1 MTPVEA
7 PATRPQLVRGITRLH
22 LVGLLINTTVGA
34 GILGLPSK
42 AYALVGSYSLF
53 TWLLCATVV
62 LGIAL
67 CLAEVSTRFRE
78 SGGPYLIAY
87 TAFGPTLG
95 FATGWLRLFTSVLA
109 YATVCNL
116 LLGYLPVVLPAA
128 GTPGGRATVITA
140 ITGALAFV
148 LVRGVRQTAW
158 VSTAISVGKM
168 VLLAGF
174 VVLAAFY
181 FQPSRVTWTPVPG
194 AGEFAA
200 ASLLSI
206 FAFFGFEAGSI
217 SCGELADPDRDQPIA
232 IFTSVGVTTLLYV
245 LLQFACIGTLGS
257 LATSTRPVA
266 DAATAMVGDAGG
278 VVITAGAVVLLLGVL
293 VSLML
298 GASRTLFAMAEREQ
312 MPRALA
318 RVHPRFRTPVAAIGI
333 ACLAAWAS
341 TLASTFTTAISIAV
355 GTRVLSYI
363 VVCAALPAL
372 RRRRD
377 VAPARFRLPAGDL
390 VAALSIIAS
399 LALIAAARLAELV
412 ELTALV
418 VAGLVAQRLL
428 RPGAG
433 PSGSG

>member
-1 MTPVEA
+1 
-7 PATRPQLVRGITRLH
+7 LVRGITRLH
-22 LVGLLINTTVGA
+22 LIGLLINTTVGA

-42 AYALVGSYSLF
+42 AYALVGSFSLF

-78 SGGPYLIAY
+78 SGGPYLIAH
-87 TAFGPTLG
+87 TAFGPTVG

-116 LLGYLPVVLPAA
+116 LLGYLALVLPEV
-128 GTPGGRATVITA
+128 GGPRGRAIAITA

-158 VSTAISVGKM
+158 VSTAISAGKM
-168 VLLAGF
+168 LLLVGF
-174 VVLAAFY
+174 VVLAAFH
-181 FQPSRVTWTPVPG
+181 FQPSRVTWTPVP
-194 AGEFAA
+194 AASDFAA

-217 SCGELADPDRDQPIA
+217 SGGELADPDRDQPIA

-266 DAATAMVGDAGG
+266 DAAIAMVGDGGG

-298 GASRTLFAMAEREQ
+298 GASRTLLAMGERAQ
-312 MPRALA
+312 LPRTVA
-318 RVHPRFRTPVAAIGI
+318 RIHSRYRTPVAAIGV
-333 ACLAAWAS
+333 ACLAAWAA
-341 TLASTFTTAISIAV
+341 TLASTFTTAITIAV

-363 VVCAALPAL
+363 VVCAALPTL
-372 RRRRD
+372 RRRGD

-390 VAALSIIAS
+390 IAALSILAS
-399 LALIAAARLAELV
+399 IALIAAARVSELV
-412 ELTALV
+412 ALAALV
-418 VAGLVAQRLL
+418 VIGLVAQRVL
-428 RPGAG
+428 RPVPDPGEPG
-433 PSGSG
+433 